1 MSTEDKAR
9 GPKGIKPEL
18 EAGTFPSPGSTW
30 PRSAAPIPHMFP
42 KVISAGDLRH
52 ENVFLGCLLFNC
64 AGGWSS
70 AQRPGPERL
79 RTPPISLPLGCRALS
94 APPFLFPAGE
104 GSVGATSAQ
113 VDAAGFGS
121 GPSRTGMT
129 DVGRQKREQA
139 DPSLQRGQARQEKQ

>member
-18 EAGTFPSPGSTW
+18 EAGTFPITGEHLAEERSP
-30 PRSAAPIPHMFP
+30 
-42 KVISAGDLRH
+42 
-52 ENVFLGCLLFNC
+52 N
-64 AGGWSS
+64 
-70 AQRPGPERL
+70 
-79 RTPPISLPLGCRALS
+79 
-94 APPFLFPAGE
+94 PAHVSEGE